1 MSVLLDSNLLKLT
14 RPKLSKL
21 IEIIRIFLHNLILHN
36 YTQEIGFTKNILKCT
51 LFVCLPFA
59 LVFVF
64 EQTQFRIFG
73 KNFPLTQPGGGI
85 FNLAWRYNTTIL

>member
-36 YTQEIGFTKNILKCT
+36 YTQEIGFTQNILKYT
-51 LFVCLPFA
+51 LFLKIDVCLPFT
-59 LVFVF
+59 LCYC
-64 EQTQFRIFG
+64 I
-73 KNFPLTQPGGGI
+73 
-85 FNLAWRYNTTIL
+85 

>member
-36 YTQEIGFTKNILKCT
+36 YTQGIGFTKNILKYT
-51 LFVCLPFA
+51 LFV
-59 LVFVF
+59 
-64 EQTQFRIFG
+64 
-73 KNFPLTQPGGGI
+73 
-85 FNLAWRYNTTIL
+85 

>member
-36 YTQEIGFTKNILKCT
+36 YTQEIGFTQNILKYT
-51 LFVCLPFA
+51 LFKKIDVCLPFT
-59 LVFVF
+59 LCYC
-64 EQTQFRIFG
+64 I
-73 KNFPLTQPGGGI
+73 
-85 FNLAWRYNTTIL
+85 